1 MQQPSF
7 AAGADE
13 LSHILDSRSR
23 LDQIAMCLEWSWA
36 IMILST
42 ANFGI
47 YRTATIALSGRRP
60 ASRASALW
68 RRVRMKFVG
77 MSAKRHSKPRLYLI
91 EAVPPTIGP
100 RAQHDH
106 AWHPVYQ
113 WGQNIISRMV

>member
-1 MQQPSF
+1 MVLGNHDFIDRESR
-7 AAGADE
+7 DI
-13 LSHILDSRSR
+13 SHCNNR
-23 LDQIAMCLEWSWA
+23 LERQATRLPRVRAMA
-36 IMILST
+36 
-42 ANFGI
+42 
-47 YRTATIALSGRRP
+47 P
-60 ASRASALW
+60 
-68 RRVRMKFVG
+68 VRMKFVG